1 MSERNGLASLFSDR
15 KIGTKVAIG
24 FGCVLAI
31 LAVVSGM
38 TWSAFRSSAEGLS
51 TYTQRVTVVDIAR
64 DIDRS
69 FVNLRR
75 FAREFALTGVQA
87 SADSVQKEAATLHA
101 LLQQGLAEIKS
112 PERHQ
117 RVENISR
124 MTDAYLKDFDEITAR
139 TRELANLQ
147 RDILDP
153 LGQQQSE
160 QLETLIATAGSAGN
174 VNLTDL
180 GQQALKQFL
189 IARIDVNKLLG
200 RHEAAA
206 GEAAE
211 KDFAQLN
218 AALEA
223 VAAATREAAYR
234 STLDALHD
242 GVPAYHDAFRQ
253 CAALQSKV
261 SELVNGAMATMGEQ
275 VQADAEAIK
284 ASGIAEERQ
293 EETAVLATM
302 DRTRTLVLG
311 LSIGGLVL
319 GAALAWMIGRGIA
332 SPVVRICAAM
342 RTLAA
347 GDMTVAI
354 PGVGRKDE
362 IGQMAATMQVFK
374 DSMIETERL
383 HADHARQRAAAEA
396 ERKAGMLHIA
406 DTFEAGIKG
415 VVDSVSAQATEMQ
428 AAATTLAGTAQQATQ
443 QATAVAAA
451 VEQASSNVQTVACS
465 AEELS
470 ASVLEIGRQME
481 QSSRIAQKAAEEAER
496 TNAVVEGLN
505 QTAQRI
511 GDVVQLIQTIASQT
525 NLLALNATIEAARAG
540 DAGKGFAV
548 VASEVKSLANQT
560 AKATGDIKAQIDNVQ
575 AATGHTVEAIRT
587 IGGII
592 HEMNEIA
599 STIASAV
606 EQQGA
611 ATREIAS
618 NVQQAAQGTTEIAH
632 NIEGVSRAAG
642 DTGAAATQLLGAA
655 GELSQQAET
664 LRSDVDGF
672 LANVRAA

>member
-69 FVNLRR
+69 FINLRR

-87 SADSVQKEAATLHA
+87 SADNVQKEAATLHA

-223 VAAATREAAYR
+223 VAAATREAAYH

-618 NVQQAAQGTTEIAH
+618 NVQQAAQGTTEIAR

>member
-69 FVNLRR
+69 FINLRR

-87 SADSVQKEAATLHA
+87 SADNVQKEAATLHA

-275 VQADAEAIK
+275 VQADAEVIK
-284 ASGIAEERQ
+284 ASGIAEEKQ

>member
-69 FVNLRR
+69 FINLRR

>member
-1 MSERNGLASLFSDR
+1 MSKRNGLASLFIDR

-24 FGCVLAI
+24 FVCVLAI
-31 LAVVSGM
+31 LCVVSGM
-38 TWSAFRSSAEGLS
+38 AWSAFRSSAEGLS
-51 TYTQRVTVVDIAR
+51 TYTQRVTVVDMAR

-69 FVNLRR
+69 FVNLRG
-75 FAREFALTGVQA
+75 FVSKYALTGQQA
-87 SADSVQKEAATLHA
+87 DADSARKEAAILHG
-101 LLQQGLAEIKS
+101 LLQRGL
-112 PERHQ
+112 
-117 RVENISR
+117 
-124 MTDAYLKDFDEITAR
+124 TDAKASARRQKIEDISFVVDVYLKDFGQVSDSSQEMAR
-139 TRELANLQ
+139 LRENTL
-147 RDILDP
+147 IP
-153 LGQQQSE
+153 LGQKQYE
-160 QLETLIATAGSAGN
+160 LLETLITDATNAGN
-174 VNLTDL
+174 ANLTEL
-180 GQQALKQFL
+180 GYEAMKQLMALRL
-189 IARIDVNKLLG
+189 DINAMLG
-200 RHEAAA
+200 WQGVAAGQAAA
-206 GEAAE
+206 
-211 KDFAQLN
+211 KDFDQLDT
-218 AALEA
+218 ALRKITDSTKES
-223 VAAATREAAYR
+223 AYHE
-234 STLDALHD
+234 TLGDLHD
-242 GVPAYHDAFRQ
+242 GVAAYHDAFRQ
-253 CAALQSKV
+253 VGMLDSKITSLINGPMAGVAA
-261 SELVNGAMATMGEQ
+261 Q
-275 VQADAEAIK
+275 VLSDVESIK
-284 ASGIAEERQ
+284 AGGIADEQQ
-293 EETAVLATM
+293 EQTLVLATM
-302 DRTRTLVLG
+302 DRTNTLVMSW
-311 LSIGGLVL
+311 SIGGLLL
-319 GAALAWMIGRGIA
+319 GAALTWLIGRGTA
-332 SPVVRICAAM
+332 APVVRLCAAM
-342 RTLAA
+342 RALAA
-347 GDMTVAI
+347 GDVTVAV
-354 PGVGRKDE
+354 PDADRKDE
-362 IGQMAATMQVFK
+362 VGQMAVTMQVFK
-374 DSMIETERL
+374 DSMIEAERL
-383 HADHARQRAAAEA
+383 HADHARQQAAAEA
-396 ERKAGMLHIA
+396 GRKAGMLQLA
-406 DTFEAGIKG
+406 DSFEAGIKG
-415 VVDSVSAQATEMQ
+415 VVDTVSAQATEMQ
-428 AAATTLAGTAQQATQ
+428 AAATTLAGTAHQATQ

-451 VEQASSNVQTVACS
+451 VEQASSSVQTVACS

-496 TNAVVEGLN
+496 TNTVVEGLS

-618 NVQQAAQGTTEIAH
+618 NVQQAARGTSEIAH

-642 DTGAAATQLLGAA
+642 DTGTAATQLLGAA

>member
-618 NVQQAAQGTTEIAH
+618 NVQQAAQGTTEIAR

>member
-1 MSERNGLASLFSDR
+1 MSERNGLASLFIDR

-24 FGCVLAI
+24 FVCVLAI
-31 LAVVSGM
+31 LAVVSGVV
-38 TWSAFRSSAEGLS
+38 WSAFRSSAEGLS
-51 TYTQRVTVVDIAR
+51 TFTQRVTVVDIAR

-69 FVNLRR
+69 FVNLRG
-75 FAREFALTGVQA
+75 FVREYAFTGLQA
-87 SADSVQKEAATLHA
+87 NADSAKKEAATLHA
-101 LLQQGLAEIKS
+101 LLQQGLTEIKN
-112 PERHQ
+112 PAQHR
-117 RVENISR
+117 NIEDISFAA
-124 MTDAYLKDFDEITAR
+124 DVYLKDFDQVSEHTE
-139 TRELANLQ
+139 ELVRLRQ
-147 RDILDP
+147 DVLSP
-153 LGQQQSE
+153 LGQKQYAL
-160 QLETLIATAGSAGN
+160 LETLITDATNAGN
-174 VNLTDL
+174 ANLTEL
-180 GQQALKQFL
+180 GYEALKRL
-189 IARIDVNKLLG
+189 MVLANDINTLLG
-200 RHEAAA
+200 RHDAAA
-206 GEAAE
+206 G
-211 KDFAQLN
+211 
-218 AALEA
+218 
-223 VAAATREAAYR
+223 AAATKDFDQLEAALGTITETTRESAYR
-234 STLDALHD
+234 ETLGALHD
-242 GVPAYHDAFRQ
+242 GVAAYHDAFNQVNLLESRI
-253 CAALQSKV
+253 AS
-261 SELVNGAMATMGEQ
+261 LVNGPMSGIAGQ
-275 VQADAEAIK
+275 VQSDAEAIK
-284 ASGIAEERQ
+284 ASGIAEEKQ
-293 EETAVLATM
+293 TESTTLATM
-302 DRTRTLVLG
+302 DRTNTLVMG
-311 LSIGGLVL
+311 LSIGGLAL
-319 GAALAWMIGRGIA
+319 GAALAWLIGRGITA
-332 SPVVRICAAM
+332 PVVRMCAAM
-342 RTLAA
+342 RSLAA
-347 GDMTVAI
+347 GDMTTTV

-374 DSMIETERL
+374 DSMIEAEHL

-396 ERKAGMLHIA
+396 ERKAGMLHLA

-496 TNAVVEGLN
+496 TNTVVEGLS

-618 NVQQAAQGTTEIAH
+618 NVQQAAQGTSEIAH

-642 DTGAAATQLLGAA
+642 DTGTAATQLLGAA
-655 GELSQQAET
+655 GDLSLQAET